1 MKDKRE
7 INISKHALMRYASR
21 VHNFQIVSDR
31 SFEIWKNLNE
41 NKIPDL
47 EISLKEE
54 FLNADYI
61 TTAAYEKHKNTE
73 FYINKDLMMTYLVNE
88 NNMITCYQIDF
99 GLDDTGNRQLL
110 NVLLDNLQR
119 ATVGLDNF
127 EEKHFEKREKI
138 NQELAVV
145 KAEMELLNAKLKV
158 LKETE
163 GKLRS
168 QSGEKSEK
176 AAELLEVKKVAA
188 EKIVRS
194 KLAV

>member
-1 MKDKRE
+1 
-7 INISKHALMRYASR
+7 MRYASR

-41 NKIPDL
+41 NKIPGL

-73 FYINKDLMMTYLVNE
+73 FYINKDLIMTYLVNE
-88 NNMITCYQIDF
+88 NNIITCYQIDF

-168 QSGEKSEK
+168 QSGEISEK